1 MRAVGYETSPPDKA
15 VEHLSDLDLPR
26 PFPTGRDLLVRVE
39 AVSINPVDTKQ
50 RGPLDDPG
58 RFPRVLGFD
67 ASGVVEAAG
76 DDATLFRPGDAVFYA
91 GAVDRQGSNAEFQL
105 VDERIVARKPDR
117 LDFADAAALPLTA
130 ITAWETLFDRFRIQ
144 PDETERGTLLVIGA
158 AGGVGSIAT
167 QLARQLTALTV
178 IGTASREE
186 TRAFALEHGCHHVI
200 DHSRPMAPQIA
211 ELGLGPVDYVF
222 ALTQTPAHMN
232 DIGALIRP
240 FGELCVID
248 SAALDLAPIRFKS
261 VSLHF
266 EYMFT
271 RPLFQTADMIEQHR
285 LLSEISRLVDA
296 GRLRST
302 RTRTLSPISA
312 ATIREGHRLSET
324 GTMLGKVV
332 VAGWPEREDKD
343 ASSA

>member
-1 MRAVGYETSPPDKA
+1 MRAVGYRASPPDA
-15 VEHLSDLDLPR
+15 GVEHLTDLDLPR
-26 PFPTGRDLLVRVE
+26 PAPSGRDLLVRVE

-50 RGPLDDPG
+50 RGPLADPA

-91 GAVDRQGSNAEFQL
+91 GAVDRPGSNAEFQL

-117 LDFADAAALPLTA
+117 LDFTEAAALPLTA

-178 IGTASREE
+178 IGTASRPESRE
-186 TRAFALEHGCHHVI
+186 FALRNGCHHVI
-200 DHSRPMAPQIA
+200 DHSRPMAPQLA
-211 ELGLGPVDYVF
+211 ALGFKPVDYVF
-222 ALTQTPAHMN
+222 ALTHTPQHMA

-240 FGELCVID
+240 FGDLCVID
-248 SAALDLAPIRFKS
+248 SAALDLAPIRQKS

-296 GRLRST
+296 GRLHST
-302 RTRTLSPISA
+302 RTQTLSPISA
-312 ATIREGHRLSET
+312 ETVREGHRISER
-324 GTMLGKVV
+324 GASLGKLVI
-332 VAGWPEREDKD
+332 AGWP
-343 ASSA
+343 AA